1 MTKHLLQIYQI
12 LFEEFGPQHWW
23 PAETR
28 DEVIIGAVL
37 TQNTNWTNVE
47 KAIANLKAQK
57 LLSLAALAKSKAD
70 QVAKCIRPSGYYNQK
85 AERLILVSKALAGY
99 QTPESQAEFR
109 AFLLSLK
116 GIGPETA
123 DSILLYAYK
132 IPVFVVDAYTKRI
145 FSRLGLCRAD
155 SRYNEVQNL
164 FMNHLQRDAQ
174 LYNEYHALL
183 VRLAK
188 LSCRKQPICQT
199 CPVQELCSYAIN
211 FTSET
216 L

>member
-23 PAETR
+23 PAENK
-28 DEVIIGAVL
+28 DEIIIGAVL
-37 TQNTNWTNVE
+37 TQNTNWANVE

-57 LLSLAALAKSKAD
+57 LLSLSALAKAKAD

-85 AERLILVSKALAGY
+85 AERLILVSKALTGY
-99 QTPESQAEFR
+99 KMPESQAEFR
-109 AFLLSLK
+109 IFLLSLK

-123 DSILLYAYK
+123 DSILLYAYG
-132 IPVFVVDAYTKRI
+132 IPYFVVDAYTTRI
-145 FSRLGLCRAD
+145 FSRLGWCQTEN
-155 SRYNEVQNL
+155 RYNDVQNL
-164 FMNHLQRDAQ
+164 FMRHLQRDAL

-188 LSCRKQPICQT
+188 INCRKQPLCRT
-199 CPVQELCSYAIN
+199 CPLQELCNYAIN
-211 FTSET
+211 LDAEN